1 MGVRSVGEGGGGGTG
16 KEHGICRVALVSPR
30 AEGGRQAHNSCRYA
44 AGAAACN
51 TQAGRSAGGL
61 GANMFRDES
70 VEGLGVR
77 RRVVLA
83 AHLGRPLAA
92 RGGTY
97 TGRSATPWTAPAASR
112 S

>member
-1 MGVRSVGEGGGGGTG
+1 MGVRSVGGGGTC
-16 KEHGICRVALVSPR
+16 KEHGICRIALESPR

-51 TQAGRSAGGL
+51 TQAERSAGGL
-61 GANMFRDES
+61 GANVFRDES

-83 AHLGRPLAA
+83 AHLGAA
-92 RGGTY
+92 ISCERRHIHVPVSHTMDCACCISLM
-97 TGRSATPWTAPAASR
+97 T
-112 S
+112 